1 MTTASTQADRYH
13 DETRQ
18 PVPSYHSIQ
27 RVLELCSTDVGRSQT
42 VTAPTT
48 HKFTTLHKSYDYTS
62 SVLNLMSIHQLVLPK
77 EALSMVFAHR
87 VYRQQHDQ
95 QTSLLNIEQS
105 FSLHFLKPEAL

>member
-1 MTTASTQADRYH
+1 
-13 DETRQ
+13 
-18 PVPSYHSIQ
+18 
-27 RVLELCSTDVGRSQT
+27 
-42 VTAPTT
+42 
-48 HKFTTLHKSYDYTS
+48 
-62 SVLNLMSIHQLVLPK
+62 MSIHQLVLPK